1 MVLLR
6 PAAEHLRVPEDQD
19 RGPGRPRLPP
29 RALRPRQ
36 PETGAGAEARSP
48 SEGLNW
54 RLQSSL
60 CLTSAL
66 GDRNDDF
73 SNLDGMSAEV
83 AELQAEVRKLT
94 EIVRSLLKTVAE
106 LQAAKI

>member
-1 MVLLR
+1 MKGVNTVSLGGRTPRRFHWGLS
-6 PAAEHLRVPEDQD
+6 PDAVDQ
-19 RGPGRPRLPP
+19 LPTLP
-29 RALRPRQ
+29 SP
-36 PETGAGAEARSP
+36 RSP
-48 SEGLNW
+48 L
-54 RLQSSL
+54 
-60 CLTSAL
+60 AP

-73 SNLDGMSAEV
+73 YNLEGMSAEV